1 MAQFV
6 YERVHTVLF
15 VFVCILLI
23 AMFEC
28 WCWPSSIFSSHSHS
42 SFSNKYFLAC
52 IWLYVVDSCVQV
64 LGLIFKYTSNRSLSS
79 KHHFLQVVILL
90 TFVLTVGL
98 WNFLSWVGLLVVG
111 KRERI
116 TDQIIGKWGLQ
127 LCSNPCYRV
136 FVYWPREA
144 RLNHTID
151 IRKKEAKITEIAYVT
166 KRWLHPKM
174 LSHLREQQTKIHN

>member
-1 MAQFV
+1 MSLTA
-6 YERVHTVLF
+6 
-15 VFVCILLI
+15 VFKCWGWSSSILLT
-23 AMFEC
+23 
-28 WCWPSSIFSSHSHS
+28 
-42 SFSNKYFLAC
+42 
-52 IWLYVVDSCVQV
+52 V
-64 LGLIFKYTSNRSLSS
+64 
-79 KHHFLQVVILL
+79 LQVVILL

-174 LSHLREQQTKIHN
+174 LSHLRWEQQSKIYVTKGKKAVLKYFIWCQNGHNVYEGKRQRDKNRARRDQFIFL